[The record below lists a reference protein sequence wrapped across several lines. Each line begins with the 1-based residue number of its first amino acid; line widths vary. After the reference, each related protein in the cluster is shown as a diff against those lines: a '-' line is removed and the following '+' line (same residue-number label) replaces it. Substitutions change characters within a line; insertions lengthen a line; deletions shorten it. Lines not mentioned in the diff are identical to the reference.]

1 LRANDAIAGVVIIL
15 LSAAMIVLTVPFPDL
30 PGQKYGPAFF
40 PRILGAGLIVCGGL
54 LIRRG
59 IMARRAGAPWVEVA
73 PWVRE
78 PWRLGAFLLTLS
90 LLLLYI
96 VAADTIGFIPMAL
109 AFLLALFFWLGVKPV
124 NALLA
129 AAISTIAIYWFFA
142 TLLRVPLPR
151 GLLDS
156 IL

>member
-1 LRANDAIAGVVIIL
+1 MRANDVIVGLVIIL
-15 LSAAMIVLTVPFPDL
+15 LSAAMIALTVPFPDF

-40 PRILGAGLIVCGGL
+40 PRILCTGLILCGAL
-54 LIRRG
+54 LVRQG
-59 IMARRAGAPWVEVA
+59 MMARSAGAPWIEIA

-78 PWRLGAFLLTLS
+78 PWRLGAFLLTLG

-96 VAADTIGFIPMAL
+96 IAADTIGFIPIAL

-124 NALLA
+124 AAVLSALIA
-129 AAISTIAIYWFFA
+129 TIAIYWFFA
-142 TLLRVPLPR
+142 VMLRVPLPR
-151 GLLDS
+151 GILNS